1 MNYVLKTKDLF
12 NEWNVILIYYV
23 MDFLNSKNYEYFF
36 LNLSI
41 LKLLFFK
48 KLFWDYFICLIASW
62 FEIGNGKNRYFQY
75 HLNIHILSQFST
87 TLEKD
92 LEKGF

>member
-48 KLFWDYFICLIASW
+48 KLF
-62 FEIGNGKNRYFQY
+62 
-75 HLNIHILSQFST
+75 
-87 TLEKD
+87 
-92 LEKGF
+92 